1 MKYAV
6 MIEIERGEWMYVADE
21 NPFTIYSSPLLFNN
35 RDQAEE
41 EAAKWNTGVVVER
54 EGAVRSF
61 DKSEKSQS
69 KLRAYLNKEQL

>member
-69 KLRAYLNKEQL
+69 KLRAYLNKEEW

>member
-35 RDQAEE
+35 REQAEE

-69 KLRAYLNKEQL
+69 KLRAYMNKEQW